1 MPDNR
6 PRFHI
11 LAVGWDHPAWQGS
24 FYPDDLPE
32 DWRLTYYAN
41 EVPGVLLP
49 QTLWCKADEAQVES
63 WIDDVEEGFRF
74 YLALEGGGGACDPAA
89 VANLLGEYLGGVVV
103 DSVTQTARTGEI
115 PRFTL
120 ATKGQPLSEAVS
132 PAYRLAAES
141 LGDLRAQRALLE
153 SLAGQV
159 PEGADVLLFIEGDR
173 MDMGALKDLRQLA
186 QLLGLA

>member
-6 PRFHI
+6 PVFHI

-41 EVPGVLLP
+41 EVPGVLVP
-49 QTLWCKADEAQVES
+49 QALWCKADEAQVES
-63 WIDDVEEGFRF
+63 WIDDVGEEFRF
-74 YLALEGGGGACDPAA
+74 YLALEGGGGDCDPVD
-89 VANLLGEYLGGVVV
+89 VANLLGDNLGGVVV
-103 DSVTQTARTGEI
+103 DSVEETTRTGGI

-120 ATKGQPLSEAVS
+120 ATKGQPLSEKVS
-132 PAYRLAAES
+132 PAYCLTAES
-141 LGDLRAQRALLE
+141 LGDLRAQRVLLE
-153 SLAGQV
+153 SLAEQA
-159 PEGADVLLFIEGDR
+159 PEGADVLLFIEGER
-173 MDMGALKDLRQLA
+173 MDMAVLNDLRQLA

>member
-6 PRFHI
+6 PVFHI

-41 EVPGVLLP
+41 EVPGVLVP
-49 QTLWCKADEAQVES
+49 MALWCKADEAQVES

-74 YLALEGGGGACDPAA
+74 YLALTGGGGDCDPVA
-89 VANLLGEYLGGVVV
+89 VADLLGDNLGGVVV
-103 DSVTQTARTGEI
+103 DSVVETTRTGEI

-120 ATKGQPLSEAVS
+120 ATKGQQLSEKVS
-132 PAYRLAAES
+132 PAYRLTAES

-159 PEGADVLLFIEGDR
+159 PEGADVLLFIEGER
-173 MDMGALKDLRQLA
+173 IDMAVLKDLRQLA

>member
-6 PRFHI
+6 PVFHI
-11 LAVGWDHPAWQGS
+11 LAVGWDHSAWQGG

-41 EVPGVLLP
+41 EVPMA
-49 QTLWCKADEAQVES
+49 LWCKADEAQVES

-74 YLALEGGGGACDPAA
+74 YLALAGGGCDPVA
-89 VANLLGEYLGGVVV
+89 VANLLGDNLGGVVV
-103 DSVTQTARTGEI
+103 DSVVETTRTGNI

-120 ATKGQPLSEAVS
+120 ATKGQQLSEKVS

-159 PEGADVLLFIEGDR
+159 PEGADVLLFIEGER
-173 MDMGALKDLRQLA
+173 MDMAVLKDLRQLA